1 MKTFALTLGACFAL
15 LIWGCDAP
23 RDNPFDPKS
32 KNYVGPDLNVG
43 VVSGTVA
50 DLSYTPLSGVHI
62 FTIPE
67 YRGAVTNLQGA
78 YSIEGLNLRTYQI
91 VCAPAGYEPDTANVD
106 LTEDAVVT
114 VDFNLNALPFIV
126 DFKVI
131 SRFIDPSQQ
140 LQPYYLVSAF
150 AAISELDGKDD
161 LQNVALHIQ
170 NGFSALMNYDSTNT
184 FIHYYSKILPEA
196 ELPGASV
203 DSIGDKL
210 IWCTAEDQGGNSDSS
225 DALFIARFFDNY
237 PFLLSPIDDETV
249 STPTPTLRWE
259 AFNVP
264 FYFTYHALVYN
275 GQNNPPLVWEKS
287 NISADVTMVVTD
299 SLPNSNYYYWTLE
312 VSDIF
317 GNTALSAPVDFNV
330 LFIP

>member
-15 LIWGCDAP
+15 LTWSCDAP
-23 RDNPFDPKS
+23 RDNPFDPNS
-32 KNYVGPDLNVG
+32 DNYVGPDRNIG
-43 VVSGTVA
+43 IVSGNVA
-50 DLSYTPLSGVHI
+50 DLSSAPLSGVQV

-67 YRGAVTNLQGA
+67 YRGAVTNPQGN
-78 YSIEGLNLRTYQI
+78 YTIEGLSLRTYQI
-91 VCAPAGYEPDTANVD
+91 VCAPAGFEPDTAGVD
-106 LTEDAVVT
+106 LTDDAVAT
-114 VDFNLNALPFIV
+114 VNFTLDALPSIV

-131 SRFIDPSQQ
+131 SHFIDPSQQ
-140 LQPYYLVSAF
+140 LPPYYLVSAF
-150 AAISELDGKDD
+150 AAIFESDGESD
-161 LQNVALHIQ
+161 LQYVTLHVQ
-170 NGFSALMNYDSTNT
+170 SGFSTPMIYDSTRDL
-184 FIHYYSKILPEA
+184 IHYYSKNLLEA
-196 ELPGASV
+196 ELPGASI
-203 DSIGDKL
+203 DSVGDKL
-210 IWCTAEDQGGNSDSS
+210 FWCTAEDQGGNSDSS
-225 DALFIARFFDNY
+225 KALFIARFFDNY

-259 AFNVP
+259 AFNAP

-275 GQNNPPLVWEKS
+275 GQNNPPLVWEKAD
-287 NISADVTMVVTD
+287 IGADVTMVITD

>member
-1 MKTFALTLGACFAL
+1 MKTFVRTIGACFAL
-15 LIWGCDAP
+15 LTWSCDAP
-23 RDNPFDPKS
+23 RDNPYDPNAN
-32 KNYVGPDLNVG
+32 NYIGPDRNIG
-43 VVSGTVA
+43 VVSGYVT
-50 DLSYTPLSGVHI
+50 DRSSSPLSGVYV

-67 YRGAVTNLQGA
+67 YRGAVTNPQGH
-78 YSIEGLNLRTYQI
+78 YSIEGLNLRVYQI
-91 VCAPAGYEPDTANVD
+91 ICAPAGFDPDTASVD
-106 LTEDAVVT
+106 LTDDAVAT
-114 VDFNLNALPFIV
+114 VNFNLNALPIIV
-126 DFKVI
+126 DFSVK

-140 LQPYYLVSAF
+140 LPPYYLVSAF
-150 AAISELDGKDD
+150 AAVSDLDGVSD
-161 LQNVALHIQ
+161 LQNVTLHIQ
-170 NGFSALMNYDSTNT
+170 GGFSALMSYDSTKSFT
-184 FIHYYSKILPEA
+184 HYYSKNLMEA

-203 DSIGDKL
+203 DSVGDKL
-210 IWCTAEDQGGNSDSS
+210 FWCTAEDQGGISDSS
-225 DALFIARFFDNY
+225 EALFVVRFFDNY

-259 AFNVP
+259 AFDAP